1 MANPNTIQ
9 LGEICERLQ
18 IRERDARYVLERG
31 YVPEG
36 VPASPVSGN
45 HRQFGPGQ
53 AFWLGMVLKLKQA
66 GIKTPIAAEIADLAT
81 RALRSTTQNLSWD
94 PNFLPEEG
102 RFETERQYYLELGDG
117 EYVQFVTD
125 ASPSGGGRFESFGW
139 SRLTRRGKLAAAPHG
154 YRPCVVVR
162 LDLSLIARQLSPP
175 FKSAT

>member
-1 MANPNTIQ
+1 MANTTPIQ

-18 IRERDARYVLERG
+18 IRERDARYVLEHG

-36 VPASPVSGN
+36 VPESPVSGN

-53 AFWLGMVLKLKQA
+53 AFWLGLVLKLKEA
-66 GIKTPIAAEIADLAT
+66 GIKTPIAAEIADVAT
-81 RALRSTTQNLSWD
+81 RALRQTTQNLNWD
-94 PNFLPEEG
+94 WKFLPDEG

-125 ASPSGGGRFESFGW
+125 ASPSSSGRLETFGW

-154 YRPCVVVR
+154 YQPCVVIR
-162 LDLSLIARQLSPP
+162 LNLSQIARLLLR
-175 FKSAT
+175 SATSP